1 MNENEKKDTDFK
13 QPFYKSVKF
22 WVIIIIVIAALI
34 IAASFSNSQNNSSD
48 VTDTQENSQIQDGN
62 NNATLGE
69 LNALRQAENY
79 LDIMPFSYQGLID
92 QLKYEGYT
100 SSEATYAADNCG
112 ADWYQQA
119 ARKAKEYL
127 DIMPFSKQEL
137 IKQLE
142 FEKFTHDQAVYGAEA
157 NGY

>member
-1 MNENEKKDTDFK
+1 MSENEKYDTDYK
-13 QPFYKSVKF
+13 KPFYKSAKF
-22 WVIIIIVIAALI
+22 WVILFVVIVAIIIAV
-34 IAASFSNSQNNSSD
+34 SFSDTSEN
-48 VTDTQENSQIQDGN
+48 TQENSNSQSDSQSQDDT
-62 NNATLGE
+62 ATLGE
-69 LNALRQAENY
+69 LNALRQAKNY
-79 LDIMPFSYQGLID
+79 LNIMSFSYQGLID
-92 QLKYEGYT
+92 QLEFEGYT
-100 SSEATYAADNCG
+100 SSEATYAVDNCG

-119 ARKAKEYL
+119 AKKAKEYL

>member
-1 MNENEKKDTDFK
+1 MNETEKYDNDYK
-13 QPFYKSVKF
+13 QPFYKRGKF
-22 WVIIIIVIAALI
+22 WIILVVIVIAII
-34 IAASFSNSQNNSSD
+34 IAVSFSN
-48 VTDTQENSQIQDGN
+48 TPKDTQENSNSQSNSQSQDS
-62 NNATLGE
+62 NATLGE
-69 LNALRQAENY
+69 LNALRQAKNY

-92 QLKYEGYT
+92 QLEYEGYS
-100 SSEATYAADNCG
+100 SSEAIYAADNCG

-119 ARKAKEYL
+119 AKKAKDYL
-127 DIMPFSKQEL
+127 ELMPFSKQEL